1 MNIQDIRKEYTQH
14 SLNETDVVSN
24 PLQQFERWFDQA
36 LKAQVMEA
44 NAFNLT
50 TIDSDGKPHSRMVL
64 LKGLTDKGFE
74 FFTNYNSHKAQQI
87 QANPWVSMTFF
98 WPELERQVRVEGR
111 ASKIS
116 KERAQEY
123 FFSRPHQSQ
132 LGAWASNQS
141 EILSSRT
148 LLEDRLE
155 DLNNEYPEG
164 TKVPFPTH
172 WGGFE
177 IEPNMIEFWQ
187 GRASRLHDRIRY
199 TQEGPTWSMAR
210 LSP

>member
-87 QANPWVSMTFF
+87 QANPWVSMTFV

-116 KERAQEY
+116 KERSQEY

-199 TQEGPTWSMAR
+199 TQEGLTWSMAR

>member
-116 KERAQEY
+116 KERSQEY

-155 DLNNEYPEG
+155 DLNNEFPEG

>member
-116 KERAQEY
+116 EERSQEY

-155 DLNNEYPEG
+155 DLNNEFPEG

>member
-116 KERAQEY
+116 KERSQEY

-155 DLNNEYPEG
+155 DLNNKYPEG

-199 TQEGPTWSMAR
+199 IQEGPTWSMAR

>member
-116 KERAQEY
+116 KERSQEY

-199 TQEGPTWSMAR
+199 TQEGLTWSMAR

>member
-116 KERAQEY
+116 KERSQEY